1 MRTMTRPVGA
11 SLAAPRAQG
20 ARLRRGGQIAPAAAR
35 SQSPRVEFGCL
46 RARCNVG
53 TTCNPQV
60 RIRSHSPHAR
70 PRAPFSIR
78 ALEERPRLA
87 PGPTPSSCY
96 VLGIRRRETFFIGR

>member
-11 SLAAPRAQG
+11 SLVAPRTPG
-20 ARLRRGGQIAPAAAR
+20 ARLRRGGQIAPARGAIAIAAR
-35 SQSPRVEFGCL
+35 PVRLL

-53 TTCNPQV
+53 TTCNPRV
-60 RIRSHSPHAR
+60 RIRSHAPHAR
-70 PRAPFSIR
+70 LRAPFSIR

-96 VLGIRRRETFFIGR
+96 VLGIRTRETFFIGR